1 MTDIHSHLLYGV
13 DDGATSLEM
22 ARALLAQYAVS
33 GVDSVICTP
42 HQNKTLRRTDVLR
55 KRFSLF
61 QGEAATSVRLYLGA
75 EIYYYE
81 DMADDLKSGELLTM
95 NGTPY
100 VLVEF
105 STHNEERIPDAVYEL
120 SIAGYRPIVAHIE
133 RYGYLTRDDLFEIR
147 ENGGL
152 FQVNA
157 RAFEHRSC
165 AKLLKFL
172 LKHEMLDFVA
182 SDCHRDAERN
192 VDFTAAKAYI
202 LKKFPGQYEKLFG
215 NNGKIFLT

>member
-22 ARALLAQYAVS
+22 ARALLAQYAAS

-42 HQNKTLRRTDVLR
+42 HQNKTLRRADVLR

-61 QGEAATSVRLYLGA
+61 QGEAATTVRLYLGA

-105 STHNEERIPDAVYEL
+105 SFHNEERIPGSVYDVP
-120 SIAGYRPIVAHIE
+120 IA
-133 RYGYLTRDDLFEIR
+133 
-147 ENGGL
+147 
-152 FQVNA
+152 
-157 RAFEHRSC
+157 
-165 AKLLKFL
+165 
-172 LKHEMLDFVA
+172 
-182 SDCHRDAERN
+182 
-192 VDFTAAKAYI
+192 
-202 LKKFPGQYEKLFG
+202 
-215 NNGKIFLT
+215 